1 METYYTKKEYNDMK
15 RSLEKRIQVL
25 ERQNQNLTDKVK
37 KLKKKD
43 VAD

>member
-15 RSLEKRIQVL
+15 RSLEKKIQLL
-25 ERQNQNLTDKVK
+25 ERQNKSLKD

>member
-1 METYYTKKEYNDMK
+1 MDTYYSKKEYNDMK
-15 RSLEKRIQVL
+15 RSYEKKIQLL
-25 ERQNQNLTDKVK
+25 ERRIKSLTDKLQ

>member
-15 RSLEKRIQVL
+15 RSLEKRILLL
-25 ERQNQNLTDKVK
+25 EKQNKRLVD